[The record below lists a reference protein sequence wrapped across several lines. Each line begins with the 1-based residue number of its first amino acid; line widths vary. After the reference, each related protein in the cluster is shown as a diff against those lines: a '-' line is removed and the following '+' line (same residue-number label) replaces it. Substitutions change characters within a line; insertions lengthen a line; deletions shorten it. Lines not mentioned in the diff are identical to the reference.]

1 MTFKKILIFTSFIF
15 SCIFCICYKINNF
28 NINNTSFI
36 VEENNKIKLAK
47 IGTTT
52 NSVTLN
58 ATVNP
63 VGSDTLVWSAS
74 FKSGNGN
81 VNNYITISPSS
92 DSFKCTIT
100 FKRAFTTQ
108 IILTCSASKKSD
120 VKATATIDYV
130 SRNLAT
136 TFIDEFES
144 NLIYANSYSI
154 TLNDFIY
161 NFLNMMIDMYCWET
175 TGGSLSGYCYI
186 DSYIRFY
193 LSTSYYIDLTPNSP
207 YWNLTLSEVRNK
219 YCTDNGLGYDGI
231 SNINNDWTVGV
242 TIKYNVGYNIPGDW
256 DTYYLDGNFSD
267 TIWFMYNWNWFEG

>member
-15 SCIFCICYKINNF
+15 SCIFCVCYKINNF
-28 NINNTSFI
+28 NINNTSVI

-63 VGSDTLVWSAS
+63 VGSDTLVWSVN
-74 FKSGNGN
+74 FKTGSSN
-81 VNNYITISPSS
+81 VNNYVTISPSS
-92 DSFKCTIT
+92 NTLTCTIT

-130 SRNLAT
+130 SRNLSN
-136 TFIDEFES
+136 TFIDEFDS
-144 NLIYANSYSI
+144 NLVYANSYSTTI
-154 TLNDFIY
+154 SDLINRY
-161 NFLNMMIDMYCWET
+161 LSMMIDLYCWET
-175 TGGSLSGYCYI
+175 TGGSLTGYCHI
-186 DSYIRFY
+186 VSYSKFY

-207 YWNLTLSEVRNK
+207 YWNLTLAQARNK
-219 YCTDNGLGYDGI
+219 YCEDNGLGYDGI
-231 SNINNDWTVGV
+231 SSINNDWTIGV
-242 TIKYNVGYNIPGDW
+242 TVNYNVGYYAPGDW
-256 DTYYLDGNFSD
+256 EQSFINGFSES
-267 TIWFMYNWNWFEG
+267 IWFMYNWNWFEG